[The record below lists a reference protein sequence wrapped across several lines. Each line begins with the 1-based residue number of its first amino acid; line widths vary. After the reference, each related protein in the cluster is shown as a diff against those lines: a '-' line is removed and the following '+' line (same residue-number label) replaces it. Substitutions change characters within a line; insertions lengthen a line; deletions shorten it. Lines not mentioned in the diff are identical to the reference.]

1 MRAIAGLFFTLLF
14 VGVLLAIGGGIY
26 EAGVAQGI
34 IEAGRVPAGA
44 AVGYAHGWGL
54 GFHPFGFF
62 GLLFTLLF
70 LFFLFGLI
78 RAALGFGRG
87 RGWSHRHGVAD
98 GPGDGW
104 RGGWGGKGGPEGWR
118 EERERRM
125 AELHRR
131 LHEEEAGSGGSSTG
145 APGAGAG

>member
-44 AVGYAHGWGL
+44 AVAYGHGWGW
-54 GFHPFGFF
+54 GFHPSGFF
-62 GLLFTLLF
+62 GLLFTL
-70 LFFLFGLI
+70 FFLFLLFGII
-78 RAALGFGRG
+78 RAIFGFGGRE
-87 RGWSHRHGVAD
+87 RGWSHKHDGEWRGWD
-98 GPGDGW
+98 GPGS
-104 RGGWGGKGGPEGWR
+104 WR

-125 AELHRR
+125 ADMHRR
-131 LHEEEAGSGGSSTG
+131 LHEEDRASGGGSTSGGATSATSS
-145 APGAGAG
+145 